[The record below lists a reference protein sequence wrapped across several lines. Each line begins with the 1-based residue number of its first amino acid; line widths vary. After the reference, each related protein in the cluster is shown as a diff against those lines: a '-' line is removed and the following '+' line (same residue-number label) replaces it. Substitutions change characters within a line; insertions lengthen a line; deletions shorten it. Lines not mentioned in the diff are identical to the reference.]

1 MATAA
6 QVQALYLAYF
16 GRPAD
21 PEGLAYWTT
30 ANASSTQAQVA
41 DAFAASPEYIASIAG
56 KTTSQIVA
64 DYYQRLFN
72 RAPEAAGLT
81 YWVTQINTGAL
92 TTQSVGL
99 ALVTS
104 ALSQGNTTAD
114 GIAVSSKIT
123 GADQFTAEVAKSTAG
138 ILAYSG
144 VNGLATGVSF
154 LAPVKTVATIPTAA
168 QTTSTVNLLIATNG
182 GGSTDTLALSTF
194 QDVFTST
201 TGVRIIT
208 SGVAEQVPFR
218 FTANNQVVNA
228 TAGTVNNAG
237 PSLSDTLADP
247 SMLDNDTINIGSGN
261 YVIGAVATFSA
272 TSNVKFSN
280 IENIN
285 FAFANET
292 APGGISF
299 VNGTGLPSF
308 ATGAKRIAVGGSLSA
323 LTFFTA
329 FGESGATVFDA
340 SALAS
345 ATANGVFVT
354 SYNAIAATNPAV
366 SILGSS
372 SQDNLTGG
380 GGDDTIS
387 GGANID
393 SIFGNGGADI
403 LNGDAGGDVINGD
416 AGNDTINSGAG
427 NDNITGGTGR
437 DTFIYD
443 NLGSD
448 FVGVANADVIT
459 DFLPANTSASDVL
472 RLSASA
478 FVGLTAGTAV
488 TYTDV
493 LNAPA
498 VSTNTNYVLVD
509 TNANITVANLA
520 YTRLAYD
527 TTNRQWLYDA
537 DGNWGA
543 GSLVFATNAVAAP
556 VLSLANL
563 NAVNIQVV

>member
-21 PEGLAYWTT
+21 PEGLTYWTT

-41 DAFAASPEYIASIAG
+41 DSFAASPEYIASIAG

-81 YWVTQINTGAL
+81 YWVNQINTGAL

-123 GADQFTAEVAKSTAG
+123 AADKFTAEVGKSTAG

-144 VNGLATGVSF
+144 VNGLMAGVDF
-154 LAPVKTVATIPTAA
+154 LFPVKTEATIPTAA
-168 QTTSTVNLLIATNG
+168 QTTTAVNDLIATNG

-194 QDVFTST
+194 QDVFTSS

-208 SGVAEQVPFR
+208 PGVAEQVPFR

-228 TAGTVNNAG
+228 TAGTVNNAAAAT
-237 PSLSDTLADP
+237 SDTLADP

-261 YVIGAVATFSA
+261 YLGGTFGAA
-272 TSNVKFSN
+272 SNVKFAN

-299 VNGTGLPSF
+299 VTGGGLPSL
-308 ATGAKRIAVGGSLSA
+308 ATGAKKIAVSGSLSA
-323 LTFFTA
+323 LTTFTA
-329 FGESGATVFDA
+329 FGESGATVFDG

-345 ATANGVFVT
+345 ATANGVTVT
-354 SYNAIAATNPAV
+354 SYFALAATNPAV

-372 SQDNLTGG
+372 SQDVLSGG

-387 GGANID
+387 GGASID
-393 SIFGNGGADI
+393 NLFGNGGADI
-403 LNGDAGGDVINGD
+403 LNGDAGGDVILGN

-427 NDNITGGTGR
+427 NDQITGGTGR
-437 DTFIYD
+437 DTLIYD

-448 FVGVANADVIT
+448 FVGVLNADIIT
-459 DFLPANTSASDVL
+459 DFLPANTSESDVL

-498 VSTNTNYVLVD
+498 ASTNTNYVLVD
-509 TNANITVANLA
+509 TLANITAANLA

-527 TTNRQWLYDA
+527 TTNRHWIYDA

-543 GSLVFATNAVAAP
+543 GSLVFATNAAAAP